1 MRLASKLGI
10 PQGDGELG
18 EVIIKGKNG
27 IYRSIVGICSYL
39 FDSKTMLQEH
49 VGDFLSQ
56 IGAVP

>member
-27 IYRSIVGICSYL
+27 ICRNTGVVCSYL

-49 VGDFLSQ
+49 GE
-56 IGAVP
+56 AVFKPN